1 MLTKFLH
8 KSLLRTSILAAA
20 SLAFSLEAMAAEV
33 TQNGIKYSL
42 DETTFKA
49 TVMENSCYEGVL
61 ELPATVS
68 DDSGQQYTV
77 VGIGKDAFLY
87 CEKLTGIVAPNTV
100 TDIGDD
106 AFDSCSGLTEVSF
119 PNVTSVGNYA
129 FYDCESLKKVSFP
142 KATSIGEFAF
152 FNCESLAE
160 VSFPN
165 VTSIEEEVFHGC
177 SNLTSVSFPNV
188 TIIGRDAFYDCP
200 IETITLNQPDI
211 SKVDAYV
218 YYDFGMLSNI
228 TLYVPAEALTLY
240 KGDEAWSGLGFKSI
254 EPINEFVA
262 DGIVYTRIGK
272 DSVEVA
278 AGNCYE
284 GELELPTTVS
294 DESGKQYT
302 VAGIGKNAFKEC
314 EKLTGIVAPNTVT
327 YIGGSAFYNCG
338 SLTDVSFPNAK
349 IIGTEAFSDCGSLTD
364 VSFPNATSI
373 EKNAF
378 YNCDYLTELSFPNAT
393 SIGGNAFYH
402 CGNLTKISFPNV
414 ISIGNNAFYKC
425 KKMAN
430 VSFPSAKSIA
440 IGAFYSCL
448 DLTKVTFPN
457 ATSIG
462 DMAFKSCSGLTEVSF
477 PNVTSIGSAAFDGCP
492 IETVTLN
499 QPDISKVDAEVYKNF
514 GTLSN
519 ITLYVPAEALT
530 LYKGD
535 EAWSGLG
542 FKSIEPINEFVADG
556 IVYTRIGKDSVE
568 VAAGNCYEGE
578 LELPATVSDESGK
591 QYTVAG
597 IGKHAF
603 NGCEKL
609 TYIEIPNTVTYIGE
623 EAFQKTG
630 LSSVV
635 VPASVTKMGAQPF
648 HFCENLKEAEILG
661 PVDSLNCTFS
671 ECEALRMV
679 TLPGSL
685 KVFGSYAFFNCKSLE
700 SITMKQYDPSSL
712 TIKDGTSFGSNKGYG
727 MLNGTKL
734 LVPEGTLDDYK
745 SSTLGQLP
753 FADIQEYMPSYK
765 AKIYYDGRKYELG
778 KISMD
783 KKYSFNYIAVVEE
796 YIYDPN
802 FDLTQS
808 ENVIWL
814 MDENQYVAN
823 SIRLVDNL
831 PVYFSVGFLANEI
844 SYTRTPSIYNEKV
857 EGETGW
863 ETLYLPFTA
872 ATVTAGG
879 ASITPFNY
887 GGKEKT
893 AENISAGNDFWAKEP
908 VMDNE
913 NTLYFSHISDAKFEA
928 GMPYIISFPG
938 DGFGKYSLKDQEIV
952 FSNANVNVAATDDLT
967 AGVNCGQYTMA
978 GTCEKLSSEDAANYY
993 LFDVNSNMFQKNT
1006 EEGVA
1011 PFRCYVQKMGQ
1022 SSEGG
1027 SSSGSNLK
1035 SSRGNVVFVGSYEDY
1050 MAQQDDNT
1058 TLQSNANADQVI
1070 IYAQDNNII
1079 LVASEPGVA
1088 TVCNLNGQIIKCVNY
1103 QEGLNNLGD
1112 FAQGVYLI
1120 NGVKVIVK

>member
-1 MLTKFLH
+1 MVTKILH
-8 KSLLRTSILAAA
+8 KSLLINSILTAA

-33 TQNGIKYSL
+33 TQKGIKYSL

-49 TVMENSCYEGVL
+49 TVMKDSSYSSYEGVL

-77 VGIGKDAFLY
+77 VGIGKDAFY
-87 CEKLTGIVAPNTV
+87 DCQKLTGIVAPNTV
-100 TDIGDD
+100 TDIGDG
-106 AFDSCSGLTEVSF
+106 AFDSCSGLTDVSF
-119 PNVTSVGNYA
+119 PNVTSVGDYA
-129 FYDCESLKKVSFP
+129 FYDCKSLKKVSFPNVTSVEYNAFDSCSDLTEVSFP
-142 KATSIGEFAF
+142 KATSIGGFAF
-152 FNCESLAE
+152 FNCMSLAE

-165 VTSIEEEVFHGC
+165 VTSIEHNAFTACNSLVEVSFPNVTSIEEDVFYGC

-188 TIIGRDAFYDCP
+188 TSIGSDAFSDCS
-200 IETITLNQPDI
+200 IKTITLNQPDI
-211 SKVDAYV
+211 S
-218 YYDFGMLSNI
+218 
-228 TLYVPAEALTLY
+228 
-240 KGDEAWSGLGFKSI
+240 
-254 EPINEFVA
+254 
-262 DGIVYTRIGK
+262 
-272 DSVEVA
+272 
-278 AGNCYE
+278 
-284 GELELPTTVS
+284 
-294 DESGKQYT
+294 
-302 VAGIGKNAFKEC
+302 
-314 EKLTGIVAPNTVT
+314 
-327 YIGGSAFYNCG
+327 
-338 SLTDVSFPNAK
+338 
-349 IIGTEAFSDCGSLTD
+349 
-364 VSFPNATSI
+364 
-373 EKNAF
+373 
-378 YNCDYLTELSFPNAT
+378 
-393 SIGGNAFYH
+393 
-402 CGNLTKISFPNV
+402 NV
-414 ISIGNNAFYKC
+414 N
-425 KKMAN
+425 
-430 VSFPSAKSIA
+430 
-440 IGAFYSCL
+440 
-448 DLTKVTFPN
+448 
-457 ATSIG
+457 
-462 DMAFKSCSGLTEVSF
+462 
-477 PNVTSIGSAAFDGCP
+477 
-492 IETVTLN
+492 
-499 QPDISKVDAEVYKNF
+499 AEVYKNF

-519 ITLYVPAEALT
+519 ITLYVPAEALAS
-530 LYKGD
+530 YK
-535 EAWSGLG
+535 ESSTWSDLG

-623 EAFQKTG
+623 EAFQETG

-648 HFCENLKEAEILG
+648 HFCKNLKVAEILG

-700 SITMKQYDPSSL
+700 SITMKQYAPSSL

-734 LVPEGTLDDYK
+734 LVPEGTLEDYAN
-745 SSTLGQLP
+745 SSFGKL
-753 FADIQEYMPSYK
+753 FKDIQEYMPSYK

-814 MDENQYVAN
+814 MGENQYVAN

-872 ATVTAGG
+872 TTVTADGV
-879 ASITPFNY
+879 SITPFNY

-928 GMPYIISFPG
+928 GMPYLISFPG
-938 DGFGKYSLKDQEIV
+938 NGFGKYSLKNQKIV

-978 GTCEKLSSEDAANYY
+978 GTCEKLSSADAANYY

-1006 EEGVA
+1006 EEGVT

-1058 TLQSNANADQVI
+1058 TLQANACADQVV
-1070 IYAQDNNII
+1070 IYAQDGNII
-1079 LVASEPGVA
+1079 LVASESGDA
-1088 TVCNLNGQIIKCVNY
+1088 TISNLNGQVIKSVNY

>member
-1 MLTKFLH
+1 MVTKILH
-8 KSLLRTSILAAA
+8 KSLLINSILTAA

-33 TQNGIKYSL
+33 TRDGIKYSL
-42 DETTFKA
+42 DETTLKA

-77 VGIGKDAFLY
+77 VGIGKNAFLY

-106 AFDSCSGLTEVSF
+106 AFDYCSGLTEVYF

-165 VTSIEEEVFHGC
+165 VTSIEEEVFYGC
-177 SNLTSVSFPNV
+177 SNLTSVSFLNV
-188 TIIGRDAFYDCP
+188 TSIGSDAFGGCS
-200 IETITLNQPDI
+200 IKTITLNQPNI
-211 SKVDAYV
+211 SKV
-218 YYDFGMLSNI
+218 N
-228 TLYVPAEALTLY
+228 
-240 KGDEAWSGLGFKSI
+240 
-254 EPINEFVA
+254 
-262 DGIVYTRIGK
+262 
-272 DSVEVA
+272 
-278 AGNCYE
+278 
-284 GELELPTTVS
+284 
-294 DESGKQYT
+294 
-302 VAGIGKNAFKEC
+302 
-314 EKLTGIVAPNTVT
+314 
-327 YIGGSAFYNCG
+327 
-338 SLTDVSFPNAK
+338 
-349 IIGTEAFSDCGSLTD
+349 
-364 VSFPNATSI
+364 
-373 EKNAF
+373 
-378 YNCDYLTELSFPNAT
+378 
-393 SIGGNAFYH
+393 
-402 CGNLTKISFPNV
+402 
-414 ISIGNNAFYKC
+414 
-425 KKMAN
+425 
-430 VSFPSAKSIA
+430 
-440 IGAFYSCL
+440 
-448 DLTKVTFPN
+448 
-457 ATSIG
+457 
-462 DMAFKSCSGLTEVSF
+462 
-477 PNVTSIGSAAFDGCP
+477 
-492 IETVTLN
+492 
-499 QPDISKVDAEVYKNF
+499 AEVYENF

-530 LYKGD
+530 LCKGN

-542 FKSIEPINEFVADG
+542 FKSIEPINGFVAGG
-556 IVYTRIGKDSVE
+556 IVYAKIGKDSVE

-623 EAFQKTG
+623 EAFQETG

-648 HFCENLKEAEILG
+648 HFCKNLKVAEILG

-671 ECEALRMV
+671 ECEALKFV

-712 TIKDGTSFGSNKGYG
+712 IIKDGTSFGTNKEYE

-734 LVPEGTLDDYK
+734 LVPEGTLEDYK

-753 FADIQEYMPSYK
+753 FAGIQEYMPSYK
-765 AKIYYDGRKYELG
+765 AKIYYNGREYMQG
-778 KISMD
+778 YVSMD
-783 KKYSFNYIAVVEE
+783 KKYSSNYIAVVEE

-814 MDENQYVAN
+814 MGENQYEAN
-823 SIRLVDNL
+823 SIRLVDNS

-908 VMDNE
+908 VMDEE

-928 GMPYIISFPG
+928 GMPYLISFPG

-978 GTCEKLSSEDAANYY
+978 GTGMGLSSSEAEDYY
-993 LFDVNSNMFQKNT
+993 LFDVENNVFQKKVG
-1006 EEGVA
+1006 EGVV
-1011 PFRCYVQKMGQ
+1011 PFRCYVQKTP
-1022 SSEGG
+1022 SEEG
-1027 SSSGSNLK
+1027 SSSLRSGH
-1035 SSRGNVVFVGSYEDY
+1035 GNVVFAGSYEDY
-1050 MAQQDDNT
+1050 MAQQKGNT
-1058 TLQSNANADQVI
+1058 TLQTDANADQVI
-1070 IYAQDNNII
+1070 IYAQDKNII
-1079 LVASEPGVA
+1079 LVASESGDA
-1088 TVCNLNGQIIKCVNY
+1088 TISNLNGQVIKSVNY
-1103 QEGLNNLGD
+1103 QEGLNNLGE
-1112 FAQGVYLI
+1112 FAQGVYLV
-1120 NGVKVIVK
+1120 NGVKLIVK

>member
-1 MLTKFLH
+1 MVTKILH
-8 KSLLRTSILAAA
+8 KSLLINSILTAA

-42 DETTFKA
+42 DETTLKA

-77 VGIGKDAFLY
+77 VGIGKNAFLY

-100 TDIGDD
+100 TDIGES
-106 AFDSCSGLTEVSF
+106 AFDCCYDLTEVYF

-165 VTSIEEEVFHGC
+165 VTSIEEEVFRGC

-188 TIIGRDAFYDCP
+188 TIIGRDAFSDCP
-200 IETITLNQPDI
+200 IETITLNQPDP

-218 YYDFGMLSNI
+218 YIDFGTLSNI
-228 TLYVPAEALTLY
+228 TLYVPAEALSLY
-240 KGDEAWSGLGFKSI
+240 KENEAWSALGFKSI
-254 EPINEFVA
+254 EQINEFVA

-284 GELELPTTVS
+284 G
-294 DESGKQYT
+294 K
-302 VAGIGKNAFKEC
+302 
-314 EKLTGIVAPNTVT
+314 
-327 YIGGSAFYNCG
+327 
-338 SLTDVSFPNAK
+338 
-349 IIGTEAFSDCGSLTD
+349 
-364 VSFPNATSI
+364 
-373 EKNAF
+373 
-378 YNCDYLTELSFPNAT
+378 
-393 SIGGNAFYH
+393 
-402 CGNLTKISFPNV
+402 
-414 ISIGNNAFYKC
+414 
-425 KKMAN
+425 
-430 VSFPSAKSIA
+430 
-440 IGAFYSCL
+440 
-448 DLTKVTFPN
+448 
-457 ATSIG
+457 
-462 DMAFKSCSGLTEVSF
+462 
-477 PNVTSIGSAAFDGCP
+477 
-492 IETVTLN
+492 
-499 QPDISKVDAEVYKNF
+499 
-514 GTLSN
+514 
-519 ITLYVPAEALT
+519 
-530 LYKGD
+530 
-535 EAWSGLG
+535 
-542 FKSIEPINEFVADG
+542 
-556 IVYTRIGKDSVE
+556 
-568 VAAGNCYEGE
+568 

-700 SITMKQYDPSSL
+700 SITMKQYDPSL
-712 TIKDGTSFGSNKGYG
+712 IVVKDGSSFGTNKGYG

-734 LVPEGTLDDYK
+734 LVPEGTLDDYTN
-745 SSTLGQLP
+745 SSFGKL
-753 FADIQEYMPSYK
+753 FEDIQEYMPSYK
-765 AKIYYDGRKYELG
+765 ARIYNGRDYVEG
-778 KISMD
+778 YVSMSD
-783 KKYSFNYIAVVEE
+783 KLSGDSIAVVEE
-796 YIYDPN
+796 YVYDPD
-802 FDLTQS
+802 FDITQS

-814 MDENQYVAN
+814 MGENQYMAN
-823 SIRLVDNL
+823 AIRLVDSL

-872 ATVTAGG
+872 TTVTANGV
-879 ASITPFNY
+879 SITPFNY

-978 GTCEKLSSEDAANYY
+978 GTSTGLPSTEAADYY
-993 LFDVNSNMFQKNT
+993 LFDENSNAFLKKT
-1006 EEGVA
+1006 GEGVA

-1027 SSSGSNLK
+1027 SSSGSKLK

>member
-1 MLTKFLH
+1 MVTKILH
-8 KSLLRTSILAAA
+8 KSLLINSILTAA

-33 TQNGIKYSL
+33 TRDGITYSL
-42 DETTFKA
+42 NETTLEA
-49 TVMENSCYEGVL
+49 TVMKNSCYEGVL

-77 VGIGKDAFLY
+77 VGIGKEAFLY

-100 TDIGDD
+100 TDIGND
-106 AFDSCSGLTEVSF
+106 AFDYCSELTEVYF
-119 PNVTSVGNYA
+119 PNVTSVGDYA

-188 TIIGRDAFYDCP
+188 TIIGRDAFSDCP
-200 IETITLNQPDI
+200 IETITLDQPDP

-218 YYDFGMLSNI
+218 YIDFGMLSNI
-228 TLYVPAEALTLY
+228 TLYVPAEALSLY
-240 KGDEAWSGLGFKSI
+240 KENEAWSALGFKSI
-254 EPINEFVA
+254 E
-262 DGIVYTRIGK
+262 
-272 DSVEVA
+272 
-278 AGNCYE
+278 
-284 GELELPTTVS
+284 
-294 DESGKQYT
+294 Q
-302 VAGIGKNAFKEC
+302 
-314 EKLTGIVAPNTVT
+314 
-327 YIGGSAFYNCG
+327 
-338 SLTDVSFPNAK
+338 
-349 IIGTEAFSDCGSLTD
+349 
-364 VSFPNATSI
+364 
-373 EKNAF
+373 
-378 YNCDYLTELSFPNAT
+378 
-393 SIGGNAFYH
+393 
-402 CGNLTKISFPNV
+402 
-414 ISIGNNAFYKC
+414 
-425 KKMAN
+425 
-430 VSFPSAKSIA
+430 
-440 IGAFYSCL
+440 
-448 DLTKVTFPN
+448 
-457 ATSIG
+457 
-462 DMAFKSCSGLTEVSF
+462 
-477 PNVTSIGSAAFDGCP
+477 
-492 IETVTLN
+492 
-499 QPDISKVDAEVYKNF
+499 
-514 GTLSN
+514 
-519 ITLYVPAEALT
+519 
-530 LYKGD
+530 
-535 EAWSGLG
+535 
-542 FKSIEPINEFVADG
+542 INEFVADG

-700 SITMKQYDPSSL
+700 SITMKQYAPSSL

-753 FADIQEYMPSYK
+753 FAGIQEYMPSYK
-765 AKIYYDGRKYELG
+765 AKIYYNGREYMQDYV
-778 KISMD
+778 SMD
-783 KKYSFNYIAVVEE
+783 KKYSSNYIAVVEE

-814 MDENQYVAN
+814 MGENQYMAN
-823 SIRLVDNL
+823 AIRLVDSL

-844 SYTRTPSIYNEKV
+844 SYTRTPSIYNEKA

-872 ATVTAGG
+872 TTVTAGG

-928 GMPYIISFPG
+928 GMPYLISFPG
-938 DGFGKYSLKDQEIV
+938 DGFEKYSLKDQEIV

-978 GTCEKLSSEDAANYY
+978 GTGMGLSSSEAEDYY
-993 LFDVNSNMFQKNT
+993 LFDVENNVFQKKVG
-1006 EEGVA
+1006 EGVV
-1011 PFRCYVQKMGQ
+1011 PFRCYVQKTP
-1022 SSEGG
+1022 SEEG
-1027 SSSGSNLK
+1027 SSSLRSGH
-1035 SSRGNVVFVGSYEDY
+1035 GNVVFAGSYEDY
-1050 MAQQDDNT
+1050 MAQQKGNT
-1058 TLQSNANADQVI
+1058 TLQTDANADQVI
-1070 IYAQDNNII
+1070 IYAQDKNII
-1079 LVASEPGVA
+1079 LVASESGDA
-1088 TVCNLNGQIIKCVNY
+1088 TISNLNGQIIKCVNY

>member
-1 MLTKFLH
+1 MATKILH
-8 KSLLRTSILAAA
+8 KSLLINSILTAA

-33 TQNGIKYSL
+33 TRDGITYSL
-42 DETTFKA
+42 NETTLEA
-49 TVMENSCYEGVL
+49 TVTKCPCSSDYEGV

-68 DDSGQQYTV
+68 GDSEQQYTV
-77 VGIGKDAFLY
+77 VGIGVSAFDG
-87 CEKLTGIVAPNTV
+87 CGKLKGIVAPSTV
-100 TDIGDD
+100 TDIGGA
-106 AFDSCSGLTEVSF
+106 AFFGCSELTEVSF
-119 PNVTSVGNYA
+119 PNVTSVGNDA
-129 FYDCESLKKVSFP
+129 FYDCKNLKKVSFP
-142 KATSIGEFAF
+142 SVTSIGNQAF
-152 FNCESLAE
+152 RSCSSLTNVSFPNVTSIGKRAFYECESLAE

-165 VTSIEEEVFHGC
+165 VTSIGMQ
-177 SNLTSVSFPNV
+177 
-188 TIIGRDAFYDCP
+188 AFSKCP
-200 IETITLNQPDI
+200 IKTITLNQPDI
-211 SKVDAYV
+211 S
-218 YYDFGMLSNI
+218 
-228 TLYVPAEALTLY
+228 
-240 KGDEAWSGLGFKSI
+240 
-254 EPINEFVA
+254 
-262 DGIVYTRIGK
+262 
-272 DSVEVA
+272 
-278 AGNCYE
+278 
-284 GELELPTTVS
+284 
-294 DESGKQYT
+294 
-302 VAGIGKNAFKEC
+302 
-314 EKLTGIVAPNTVT
+314 
-327 YIGGSAFYNCG
+327 
-338 SLTDVSFPNAK
+338 
-349 IIGTEAFSDCGSLTD
+349 
-364 VSFPNATSI
+364 
-373 EKNAF
+373 
-378 YNCDYLTELSFPNAT
+378 
-393 SIGGNAFYH
+393 
-402 CGNLTKISFPNV
+402 NV
-414 ISIGNNAFYKC
+414 N
-425 KKMAN
+425 
-430 VSFPSAKSIA
+430 
-440 IGAFYSCL
+440 
-448 DLTKVTFPN
+448 
-457 ATSIG
+457 
-462 DMAFKSCSGLTEVSF
+462 
-477 PNVTSIGSAAFDGCP
+477 
-492 IETVTLN
+492 
-499 QPDISKVDAEVYKNF
+499 AEVYKNF

-519 ITLYVPAEALT
+519 ITLYVPAEALS
-530 LYKGD
+530 LYKEN
-535 EAWSGLG
+535 EAWSALG
-542 FKSIEPINEFVADG
+542 FKSIEPIKDEFVADG

-578 LELPATVSDESGK
+578 LELPAMVSDESGK

-623 EAFQKTG
+623 EAFQETG

-648 HFCENLKEAEILG
+648 HFCKNLKVAEILG

-712 TIKDGTSFGSNKGYG
+712 IIKDGTSFGTNKGYE

-734 LVPEGTLDDYK
+734 LVPEGTLDDYAN
-745 SSTLGQLP
+745 SSFGKL
-753 FADIQEYMPSYK
+753 FKDIHIQEYMPSYK
-765 AKIYYDGRKYELG
+765 AKIYYNGREYMQG
-778 KISMD
+778 YVSMD
-783 KKYSFNYIAVVEE
+783 KKYSSNYIAVVEE

-814 MDENQYVAN
+814 MGENQYEAN

-928 GMPYIISFPG
+928 GMPYLISFPG

-978 GTCEKLSSEDAANYY
+978 GTGMGLSSSEAEDYY
-993 LFDVNSNMFQKNT
+993 LFDVENNVFQKKVG
-1006 EEGVA
+1006 EGVV
-1011 PFRCYVQKMGQ
+1011 PFRCYVQKTP
-1022 SSEGG
+1022 SEEG
-1027 SSSGSNLK
+1027 SSSLRSGH
-1035 SSRGNVVFVGSYEDY
+1035 GNVVFAGSYEDY
-1050 MAQQDDNT
+1050 MAQQKGNT
-1058 TLQSNANADQVI
+1058 TLQTDANADQVI
-1070 IYAQDNNII
+1070 IYAQDKNII
-1079 LVASEPGVA
+1079 LVASESGDA
-1088 TVCNLNGQIIKCVNY
+1088 TISNLNGQVIKSVNY
-1103 QEGLNNLGD
+1103 QEGLNNLGE
-1112 FAQGVYLI
+1112 FAQGVYLV
-1120 NGVKVIVK
+1120 NGVKLIVK

>member
-1 MLTKFLH
+1 MATKILH
-8 KSLLRTSILAAA
+8 KSLLINSILTAA

-33 TQNGIKYSL
+33 TQNGITYSL
-42 DETTFKA
+42 NETTLEA
-49 TVMENSCYEGVL
+49 TVTKCSCSFDYEGV

-68 DDSGQQYTV
+68 GDSEQQYTV
-77 VGIGKDAFLY
+77 VGIGESAFSGCGNL
-87 CEKLTGIVAPNTV
+87 KGIVAPSTV
-100 TDIGDD
+100 TDIGDA
-106 AFDSCSGLTEVSF
+106 AFIGCSELTEVSFPSVTSIGNQAFRSCSSLTKVSF
-119 PNVTSVGNYA
+119 PNVTSIEKRA
-129 FYDCESLKKVSFP
+129 FYD
-142 KATSIGEFAF
+142 
-152 FNCESLAE
+152 CESLAE

-165 VTSIEEEVFHGC
+165 VTSIGMQAFSKC
-177 SNLTSVSFPNV
+177 S
-188 TIIGRDAFYDCP
+188 IK
-200 IETITLNQPDI
+200 TITLNQPDI
-211 SKVDAYV
+211 S
-218 YYDFGMLSNI
+218 
-228 TLYVPAEALTLY
+228 
-240 KGDEAWSGLGFKSI
+240 
-254 EPINEFVA
+254 
-262 DGIVYTRIGK
+262 
-272 DSVEVA
+272 
-278 AGNCYE
+278 
-284 GELELPTTVS
+284 
-294 DESGKQYT
+294 
-302 VAGIGKNAFKEC
+302 
-314 EKLTGIVAPNTVT
+314 
-327 YIGGSAFYNCG
+327 
-338 SLTDVSFPNAK
+338 
-349 IIGTEAFSDCGSLTD
+349 
-364 VSFPNATSI
+364 
-373 EKNAF
+373 
-378 YNCDYLTELSFPNAT
+378 
-393 SIGGNAFYH
+393 
-402 CGNLTKISFPNV
+402 NV
-414 ISIGNNAFYKC
+414 N
-425 KKMAN
+425 
-430 VSFPSAKSIA
+430 
-440 IGAFYSCL
+440 
-448 DLTKVTFPN
+448 
-457 ATSIG
+457 
-462 DMAFKSCSGLTEVSF
+462 
-477 PNVTSIGSAAFDGCP
+477 
-492 IETVTLN
+492 
-499 QPDISKVDAEVYKNF
+499 AEVYKNF

-519 ITLYVPAEALT
+519 ITLYVPAEALS
-530 LYKGD
+530 LYKEN
-535 EAWSGLG
+535 EAWSALE
-542 FKSIEPINEFVADG
+542 FKSIEPIKDEFVADG

-623 EAFQKTG
+623 EAFQETG

-648 HFCENLKEAEILG
+648 HFCKNLKVAEILG

-671 ECEALRMV
+671 ECEALKFV

-712 TIKDGTSFGSNKGYG
+712 IIKDGTSFGTNKEYE

-734 LVPEGTLDDYK
+734 LVPEGTLEDYK

-753 FADIQEYMPSYK
+753 FAGIQEYMPSYK
-765 AKIYYDGRKYELG
+765 AKIYYNGREYMQG
-778 KISMD
+778 YVSMD
-783 KKYSFNYIAVVEE
+783 KKYSSNYIAVVEE

-814 MDENQYVAN
+814 MGENQYVAN
-823 SIRLVDNL
+823 SIRLVDNS

-908 VMDNE
+908 VMDEE

-978 GTCEKLSSEDAANYY
+978 GTGMGLSSSEAEDYY
-993 LFDVNSNMFQKNT
+993 LFDVENNVFQKKVG
-1006 EEGVA
+1006 EGVV
-1011 PFRCYVQKMGQ
+1011 PFRCYVQKTP
-1022 SSEGG
+1022 SEEG
-1027 SSSGSNLK
+1027 SSS
-1035 SSRGNVVFVGSYEDY
+1035 SSSSSSLRSGHGNVVFAGSYEDY
-1050 MAQQDDNT
+1050 MAQQKGNT
-1058 TLQSNANADQVI
+1058 TLQTDANADQVI
-1070 IYAQDNNII
+1070 IYAQDKNII
-1079 LVASEPGVA
+1079 LVASESGDA
-1088 TVCNLNGQIIKCVNY
+1088 TISNLNGQVIKSVNY
-1103 QEGLNNLGD
+1103 QEGLNNLGE
-1112 FAQGVYLI
+1112 FAQGVYLV
-1120 NGVKVIVK
+1120 NGVKLIVK

>member
-1 MLTKFLH
+1 MATKILH

-33 TQNGIKYSL
+33 TRDGIKYSL

-49 TVMENSCYEGVL
+49 TVMKNSCYEGVL

-100 TDIGDD
+100 TDIGES
-106 AFDSCSGLTEVSF
+106 AFDCCYELTEVYF

-129 FYDCESLKKVSFP
+129 FYDCYDLTEVSFP

-188 TIIGRDAFYDCP
+188 TIIGSDAFSDCP
-200 IETITLNQPDI
+200 IETITLDQPDP

-218 YYDFGMLSNI
+218 YIDFGMLSNI
-228 TLYVPAEALTLY
+228 TLYVPAEALSLY
-240 KGDEAWSGLGFKSI
+240 KENEAWSALGFKSI
-254 EPINEFVA
+254 E
-262 DGIVYTRIGK
+262 
-272 DSVEVA
+272 
-278 AGNCYE
+278 
-284 GELELPTTVS
+284 
-294 DESGKQYT
+294 Q
-302 VAGIGKNAFKEC
+302 
-314 EKLTGIVAPNTVT
+314 
-327 YIGGSAFYNCG
+327 
-338 SLTDVSFPNAK
+338 
-349 IIGTEAFSDCGSLTD
+349 
-364 VSFPNATSI
+364 
-373 EKNAF
+373 
-378 YNCDYLTELSFPNAT
+378 
-393 SIGGNAFYH
+393 
-402 CGNLTKISFPNV
+402 
-414 ISIGNNAFYKC
+414 
-425 KKMAN
+425 
-430 VSFPSAKSIA
+430 
-440 IGAFYSCL
+440 
-448 DLTKVTFPN
+448 
-457 ATSIG
+457 
-462 DMAFKSCSGLTEVSF
+462 
-477 PNVTSIGSAAFDGCP
+477 
-492 IETVTLN
+492 
-499 QPDISKVDAEVYKNF
+499 
-514 GTLSN
+514 
-519 ITLYVPAEALT
+519 
-530 LYKGD
+530 
-535 EAWSGLG
+535 
-542 FKSIEPINEFVADG
+542 INEFVADG

-623 EAFQKTG
+623 EAFQETG

-648 HFCENLKEAEILG
+648 HFCKNLKVAEILG

-671 ECEALRMV
+671 ECEALKFV

-712 TIKDGTSFGSNKGYG
+712 IIKDGTSFGTNKEYE

-734 LVPEGTLDDYK
+734 LVPEGTLDDYAN
-745 SSTLGQLP
+745 SSFGKL
-753 FADIQEYMPSYK
+753 FKDIQEYMPSYK
-765 AKIYYDGRKYELG
+765 AKIYYNGREYMQG
-778 KISMD
+778 YVSMD

-814 MDENQYVAN
+814 TGENQYVAN
-823 SIRLVDNL
+823 SIRLVDNS

-872 ATVTAGG
+872 TTVTAGG

-928 GMPYIISFPG
+928 GMPYLISFPG

-978 GTCEKLSSEDAANYY
+978 GTGMGLSSSEAEDYY
-993 LFDVNSNMFQKNT
+993 LFDVENNVFQKKVG
-1006 EEGVA
+1006 EGVV
-1011 PFRCYVQKMGQ
+1011 PFRCYVQKTP
-1022 SSEGG
+1022 SEEG
-1027 SSSGSNLK
+1027 SSSLRSGH
-1035 SSRGNVVFVGSYEDY
+1035 GNVVFAGSYEDY
-1050 MAQQDDNT
+1050 MAQQKGNT
-1058 TLQSNANADQVI
+1058 TLQTDANADQVI
-1070 IYAQDNNII
+1070 IYAQEKNII
-1079 LVASEPGVA
+1079 LVASESGDA
-1088 TVCNLNGQIIKCVNY
+1088 TISNLNGQVIKSVNY
-1103 QEGLNNLGD
+1103 QEGLNNLGE